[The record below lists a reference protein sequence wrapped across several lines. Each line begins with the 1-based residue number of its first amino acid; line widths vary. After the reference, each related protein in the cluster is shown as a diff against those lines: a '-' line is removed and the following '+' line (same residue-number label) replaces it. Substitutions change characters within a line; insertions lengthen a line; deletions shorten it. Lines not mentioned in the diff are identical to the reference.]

1 MAIHGRS
8 AETRRRQ
15 ARLAIAARLNK
26 DNVDELRTA
35 FRAHVAL
42 DAIAAIPSTPTAADL
57 LRLRAAVERLEDS
70 EARRA

>member
-26 DNVDELRTA
+26 DDVEELRTA
-35 FRAHVAL
+35 FRANAAL
-42 DAIAAIPSTPTAADL
+42 DAIAAIPGTPSAEDL
-57 LRLRAAVERLEDS
+57 LSLRAAVDRLEDS
-70 EARRA
+70 EARHA